1 MPISFAPQDIARLLP
16 AGARVY
22 IQAGIAQPTTLL
34 EALRADGGGDQHFV
48 TAFFPGINE
57 FALHQLGPRTRST
70 VFYASRSLAA
80 GLASG
85 QVSQLPL
92 HQSQIAPYL
101 ADDAPPEVLL
111 IQVSPPDARG
121 QCSLGGGA
129 DFVPLLIDRAR
140 LVVAEVNEQLTRVA
154 DGPGVPWSRLT
165 HVCQTS
171 RPMPQFEDPA
181 IDEVS
186 LVVARRA
193 AELVDD
199 GDCVQAGIG
208 NLPSA
213 LLAQLGTR
221 RRLGVHSGIV
231 GDTMAQLIESGAV
244 TGEHKPRQHPRA
256 VTTYLAGTGRIY
268 ALAERGAVAVRTP
281 VFTHDAAV
289 MAEIHNFVSVGAAL
303 EVDLL
308 GQVNAEHL
316 AGRAISG
323 CGGFV
328 DFVRGSRLSRGGRSI
343 VMLQSTN
350 RERSQSR
357 IQISLAPGTPV
368 TCARTDVDIVV
379 TEHGVAHL
387 RHLSVQARA
396 ERLIE
401 IADPAF
407 REDLARQW
415 EALQRR

>member
-1 MPISFAPQDIARLLP
+1 MPIPFAPQDIAGLLP

-22 IQAGIAQPTTLL
+22 IQAGVAQPSTLL
-34 EALRADGGGDQHFV
+34 EALRADGGGDQHFL

-57 FALHQLGPRTRST
+57 FGLDQLGPRTRST

-85 QVSQLPL
+85 QVAQLPL
-92 HQSQIAPYL
+92 HQSQIAPYFVGE
-101 ADDAPPEVLL
+101 ARPEVLL
-111 IQVSPPDARG
+111 IQVCPPDARG
-121 QCSLGGGA
+121 ECALGGGA
-129 DFVPLLIDRAR
+129 DFVPQLLDQAR
-140 LVVAEVNEQLTRVA
+140 LVIAEVNEQLVRVA
-154 DGPGVPWSRLT
+154 DGPSVPWSRLT
-165 HVCQTS
+165 HVCHTS

-181 IDEVS
+181 VDEIS
-186 LVVARRA
+186 AIVARRA
-193 AELVDD
+193 AELVED

-208 NLPSA
+208 NLPTA

-231 GDTMAQLIESGAV
+231 GDALAQLIESGVV
-244 TGEHKPRQHPRA
+244 TGEHKPADHPRA
-256 VTTYLAGTGRIY
+256 VTAYLAGTSRTY
-268 ALAERGAVAVRTP
+268 ALAERGGVAVRTP
-281 VFTHDAAV
+281 AFTHDAAV
-289 MAEIHNFVSVGAAL
+289 MAQIDHFVSLGAAL

-350 RERSQSR
+350 RDRSQSR
-357 IQISLAPGTPV
+357 IQVSLAPGTPV

-379 TEHGVAHL
+379 TEHGVARL